1 MKAIIAYS
9 LLVPLAFALSVYCCT
24 LAFASRDSQ
33 PPQSSDLGLEVDS
46 RDVDFGA
53 VEQNRVV
60 HGQFVL
66 HNRSTAIIVVRE
78 VAKSCGCTTAEISAR
93 EIHPGGTAF
102 LDVTWNTRSLRG
114 RNSEAVT
121 IVYFKNGET
130 ETLAINLTLRADIQP
145 NVKSSTDQLE
155 FESTLPTTKTITFH
169 RADSTPLHSRLLQA
183 GQVKRGSRL
192 PTTAPKSP

>member
-102 LDVTWNTRSLRG
+102 LDVTWTLVVSAVETRKLLRSSISKTG
-114 RNSEAVT
+114 RPRRW
-121 IVYFKNGET
+121 
-130 ETLAINLTLRADIQP
+130 L
-145 NVKSSTDQLE
+145 ST
-155 FESTLPTTKTITFH
+155 
-169 RADSTPLHSRLLQA
+169 
-183 GQVKRGSRL
+183 
-192 PTTAPKSP
+192 